1 MKRYDL
7 VTHKDEGGAVEE
19 RDAGEF
25 VKYEDHEKMIGELI
39 DNTLKVCEESISY
52 AERADVNKEIAM
64 GFRHLIIAIMKE
76 SLHCKPFGEPCTLGS
91 SLIKYFVKDGTLY
104 RRGSVYQGRWWV
116 EDVLEG
122 VEDLMN
128 HNDIIQPVKFT
139 KWEIPNA

>member
-7 VTHKDEGGAVEE
+7 VIYKDEGGAVEE

-25 VKYEDHEKMIGELI
+25 VKFTDMLDY
-39 DNTLKVCEESISY
+39 TLDVCNESISN
-52 AERADVNKEIAM
+52 AKQANVNMEIAI
-64 GFRHLIIAIMKE
+64 GFRNLNIIIMKE
-76 SLHCKPFGEPCTLGS
+76 SLHYKPFGEPCVLGS
-91 SLIKYFVKDGTLY
+91 HLVKYFVKDGTLY

-128 HNDIIQPVKFT
+128 DNDIIQPVKFT